1 MSLSK
6 RENHRRVKVAAG
18 MLARKLLPPLLLI
31 LALTG
36 ALQILSD
43 AGIIRHFVLPAPRQ
57 VAVSLIRDFP
67 ALVPHIKHTLKIAL
81 GGYALSTA
89 TGILFALLMDRFT
102 LLSDTFYPLIVISQT
117 IPTLVI
123 TPVIVLI
130 FGYGDFARLFVVILV
145 CFFPVTIS
153 SLQGLRDVDPDLLR
167 MMRTMGASR
176 TDVLRQVKIPASLP
190 SFFAGLRISS
200 TYCVMAAVLAEWAG
214 GGDGL
219 GIYML
224 RTKRSFRFDAMFASI
239 LWIIVLS
246 LLFYL
251 SAKLLEDL
259 ALPWREKERK
269 SIKE

>member
-1 MSLSK
+1 MPLSK
-6 RENHRRVKVAAG
+6 RKNPRASQAAARGLRRF
-18 MLARKLLPPLLLI
+18 LPPFLLI
-31 LALTG
+31 LFLIAI
-36 ALQILSD
+36 LQILSD
-43 AGIIRHFVLPAPRQ
+43 AGIIRHFVLPAPSQ
-57 VAVSLIRDFP
+57 VAVSLVRDFP
-67 ALVPHIKHTLKIAL
+67 LLRPHIRHTLWIAL
-81 GGYALSTA
+81 GGFGLSTA
-89 TGILFALLMDRFT
+89 IGILFALLMDRFT

-153 SLQGLRDVDPDLLR
+153 SLQGLRDVDPDLIRLL
-167 MMRTMGASR
+167 RTMGASR
-176 TDVLRQVKIPASLP
+176 TAILRQVKIPASLP

-239 LWIIVLS
+239 LWIIALS

-259 ALPWREKERK
+259 ALPWRKKEGDLVK
-269 SIKE
+269 A